1 MAHLVAVNAQY
12 HQALKVNKQKAEEAI
27 ADQHMLP
34 VVISEFLKL
43 VVEFP
48 ILFSKSTETGRFL
61 CIALL
66 GFKEGEN
73 LFWHA
78 AKFNSLYSPLNAA
91 RHPFFVGKSDKS
103 DGESILCID
112 QQSAAISSIDG
123 ESLFTAQ
130 GQPSDYLNEIQQILA
145 ELIAGEAQTEAYIDC
160 LLGNELLVPL
170 KLDISFGDKSQI
182 KIKGLYSIDEDKLN
196 NLSLSALGALKQQ
209 GYLQTIYTQLAS
221 LGQIYALI
229 ERRNKRL
236 SQINPWLQVQPQ

>member
-1 MAHLVAVNAQY
+1 MAHIVGVNAQH

-48 ILFSKSTETGRFL
+48 ILFSKNADTGHFL

-78 AKFNSLYSPLNAA
+78 AKLNSLYSPLNAS
-91 RHPFFVGKSDKS
+91 RHPFFVGENTEVN
-103 DGESILCID
+103 GEPILCID
-112 QQSAAISSIDG
+112 QQSPAISSIEG
-123 ESLFTAQ
+123 ESLFTDL
-130 GQPSDYLNEIQQILA
+130 GQPSHYLNEIQQILA
-145 ELIAGEAQTEAYIDC
+145 ELVAGEAQTKAYIDC
-160 LLGNELLVPL
+160 LLGHELLVPL
-170 KLDISFGDKSQI
+170 KLDITFGDKSQLH
-182 KIKGLYSIDEDKLN
+182 IKGLYSIDEDKLN
-196 NLSLSALGALKQQ
+196 RLSLTVLGELKQQ
-209 GYLQTIYTQLAS
+209 GYLQTVYTQIAS

-229 ERRNKRL
+229 ERKNKRL
-236 SQINPWLQVQPQ
+236 GQISPWLQ